1 MDGGK
6 SQSSQGRDET
16 PRALKQ
22 LKIRHQSKGK
32 GIETQSALSAW
43 LPAPMLHGEPLLEN
57 ASMRNLGD
65 GDGGYVADALGRT
78 MLLPIDMEELKNM
91 RMQEVFLSTK
101 RYLGMVR
108 LLKFITPSILASRF
122 LFIMCLFQLTGYPG
136 YL

>member
-1 MDGGK
+1 
-6 SQSSQGRDET
+6 
-16 PRALKQ
+16 
-22 LKIRHQSKGK
+22 
-32 GIETQSALSAW
+32 
-43 LPAPMLHGEPLLEN
+43 
-57 ASMRNLGD
+57 MRSLGD

-122 LFIMCLFQLTGYPG
+122 SFIMCLFQLTGYPG